1 MLLNKEKVLKVE
13 IFDAKERFLGT
24 TRVFSFSKSL
34 FKSSTVGMTIKCNNL
49 PNMKKGDSVC
59 LVFEYVN
66 GSRHRTVTK
75 LDSASKAQIEVKVG
89 EVTEIAE
96 RRRSFK
102 IATKEK
108 ATVFKTKSEKEE
120 GIEAMILNINLGGVL
135 LKCDEFFNV
144 GTVIYLNTFSGG
156 LEVPTKILRR
166 QNDPN
171 GNFVGYGCQ
180 FVDIS
185 EAEEEIV
192 AKYILECQ
200 VAERERRKTLEEMG
214 MN

>member
-1 MLLNKEKVLKVE
+1 MLLNKEKISKIE
-13 IFDAKERFLGT
+13 IFDSKEHHLGT
-24 TRVFSFSKSL
+24 TRIYSFAKSL
-34 FKSSTVGMTIKCNNL
+34 FKSSTVGITIKCNNL
-49 PNMKKGDSVC
+49 PNFKKGDSVII
-59 LVFEYVN
+59 VFEYVN
-66 GSRHRTVTK
+66 SQRYRAMTK
-75 LDSASKAQIEVKVG
+75 IDAAAKGQIEVKVG
-89 EVTEIAE
+89 EVTEIEE

-108 ATVFKTKSEKEE
+108 ATVYKTKSEKEE
-120 GIEAMILNINLGGVL
+120 GIEGMILNINLGGVL
-135 LKCDEFFNV
+135 LKCDEYFNV
-144 GTVIYLNTFSGG
+144 GTIIYLNTFSGE
-156 LEVPTKILRR
+156 LEVPAKILRR
-166 QNDPN
+166 QNDNN

-214 MN
+214 MS

>member
-1 MLLNKEKVLKVE
+1 MLLNKEKISKIEVY
-13 IFDAKERFLGT
+13 DAKERHLGT
-24 TRVFSFSKSL
+24 TRIYSFSKSL

-49 PNMKKGDSVC
+49 PNLKKGDSVMII
-59 LVFEYVN
+59 FEYVN
-66 GSRHRTVTK
+66 SQRYRSVTK
-75 LDSASKAQIEVKVG
+75 IDSATKAQIEVKVG
-89 EVTEIAE
+89 EVTEIEE

-102 IATKEK
+102 ISTKEK
-108 ATVFKTKSEKEE
+108 AIVYKGKSEKEE
-120 GIEAMILNINLGGVL
+120 GIDAMILNINLGGVL
-135 LKCDEFFNV
+135 LKCDEYFNV
-144 GTVIYLNTFSGG
+144 GTIIYLNTFSGE

-166 QNDPN
+166 QNDIN
-171 GNFVGYGCQ
+171 GKFVGYGCQ

-214 MN
+214 MD

>member
-1 MLLNKEKVLKVE
+1 MLLNKEKISKIEVY
-13 IFDAKERFLGT
+13 DMKERHLGT
-24 TRVFSFSKSL
+24 TRIYSFAKSL
-34 FKSSTVGMTIKCNNL
+34 FKTSTIGMTIKCKNL
-49 PNMKKGDSVC
+49 PNMKKGDSVM

-66 GSRHRTVTK
+66 SQRYRTVTRI
-75 LDSASKAQIEVKVG
+75 DSASKTEIEVKVG
-89 EVTEIAE
+89 EVTEIEE

-108 ATVFKTKSEKEE
+108 ATVYKSKSEKEE

-135 LKCDEFFNV
+135 LKCDEYFNV
-144 GTVIYLNTFSGG
+144 GTIIYLNTFSGN
-156 LEVPTKILRR
+156 LEVPAKILRR
-166 QNDPN
+166 QNDIN

-185 EAEEEIV
+185 ETEEEIV

-214 MN
+214 MD

>member
-1 MLLNKEKVLKVE
+1 MLLNKEKISKIEVY
-13 IFDAKERFLGT
+13 DAKERHLGT
-24 TRVFSFSKSL
+24 TRIYSFAKSL

-49 PNMKKGDSVC
+49 PNLKKGDSIM
-59 LVFEYVN
+59 LIFEYVN
-66 GSRHRTVTK
+66 SQRYRTVTK
-75 LDSASKAQIEVKVG
+75 IDAATKAQIEVKVG
-89 EVTEIAE
+89 EVTEIEE

-108 ATVFKTKSEKEE
+108 AIVYKSKSEKEE
-120 GIEAMILNINLGGVL
+120 GIDAMILNINLGGVL
-135 LKCDEFFNV
+135 LKCDEYFNV
-144 GTVIYLNTFSGG
+144 GTVIYLNTFSGE

-166 QNDPN
+166 QNDIN

>member
-1 MLLNKEKVLKVE
+1 MLLNKDKILKIE
-13 IFDAKERFLGT
+13 IYDTKERHLGT
-24 TRVFSFSKSL
+24 TRIYSFAKTL
-34 FKSSTVGMTIKCNNL
+34 FKTSTVGMTIKCNNL
-49 PNMKKGDSVC
+49 PNLKKGDSVM
-59 LVFEYVN
+59 LIFEYVN
-66 GSRHRTVTK
+66 SQRYRTVTRI
-75 LDSASKAQIEVKVG
+75 DAASKSEIQVKVG
-89 EVTEIAE
+89 EVTEIEE

-108 ATVFKTKSEKEE
+108 ATVYKSKSEKEE

-135 LKCDEFFNV
+135 LKCDEYFNV
-144 GTVIYLNTFSGG
+144 GTVIYINTISGE
-156 LEVPTKILRR
+156 LEVPAKILRR
-166 QNDPN
+166 QNDIN

-214 MN
+214 MD

>member
-1 MLLNKEKVLKVE
+1 MLLNKEKISKIE
-13 IFDAKERFLGT
+13 IYDAKERHLGT
-24 TRVFSFSKSL
+24 THIYSFAKSL
-34 FKSSTVGMTIKCNNL
+34 FKSSTIGMTIKCNNL
-49 PNMKKGDSVC
+49 PNMKKGDSVM
-59 LVFEYVN
+59 LVFEYIN
-66 GSRHRTVTK
+66 SQRYRTVTK
-75 LDSASKAQIEVKVG
+75 LDSASKTQIEVKVG
-89 EVTEIAE
+89 EVTEIEE

-108 ATVFKTKSEKEE
+108 ATIYKTKSDKEK
-120 GIEAMILNINLGGVL
+120 GIEGMILNINIGGVL
-135 LKCDEFFNV
+135 LHCEEYFNV
-144 GTVIYLNTFSGG
+144 GTIIYINTFSGA
-156 LEVPTKILRR
+156 LEVPAKILRR
-166 QNDPN
+166 QNDIN

-200 VAERERRKTLEEMG
+200 VAERERRKTLEQMG

>member
-1 MLLNKEKVLKVE
+1 MLLNKEKISKIEVY
-13 IFDAKERFLGT
+13 DAKERHLGT
-24 TRVFSFSKSL
+24 TRIYSFSKSL

-49 PNMKKGDSVC
+49 PNLKKGDSVMII
-59 LVFEYVN
+59 FEYVN
-66 GSRHRTVTK
+66 SQRYRSVTK
-75 LDSASKAQIEVKVG
+75 IDSATKAQIEVKVG
-89 EVTEIAE
+89 EVTEIEE

-102 IATKEK
+102 ISTKEK
-108 ATVFKTKSEKEE
+108 AIVYKGKSEKEE
-120 GIEAMILNINLGGVL
+120 GIDAMILNINLGGVL
-135 LKCDEFFNV
+135 LKCDEYFNV
-144 GTVIYLNTFSGG
+144 GTIIYLNTFSGE

-166 QNDPN
+166 QNDIN

-214 MN
+214 MD

>member
-1 MLLNKEKVLKVE
+1 MLLNKEKISKIEVY
-13 IFDAKERFLGT
+13 DAKERHLGT
-24 TRVFSFSKSL
+24 TRIYSFSKSL

-49 PNMKKGDSVC
+49 PNLKKGDSVMII
-59 LVFEYVN
+59 FEYVN
-66 GSRHRTVTK
+66 SQRYRAVTK
-75 LDSASKAQIEVKVG
+75 IDSATKAQIEVKVG
-89 EVTEIAE
+89 EVTEIEE

-102 IATKEK
+102 IPTKEK
-108 ATVFKTKSEKEE
+108 AIVYKGKSEKEE
-120 GIEAMILNINLGGVL
+120 GIDAMILNINLGGVL
-135 LKCDEFFNV
+135 LKCDEYFNV
-144 GTVIYLNTFSGG
+144 GTIIYLNTFSGE

-166 QNDPN
+166 QNDIN

-214 MN
+214 MD